1 MSQDEY
7 MKLVEFL
14 FDLFKGLIRRGN
26 DNIIMVR
33 NKY

>member
-14 FDLFKGLIRRGN
+14 FDLFKGLILTERQYYYG
-26 DNIIMVR
+26 
-33 NKY
+33 